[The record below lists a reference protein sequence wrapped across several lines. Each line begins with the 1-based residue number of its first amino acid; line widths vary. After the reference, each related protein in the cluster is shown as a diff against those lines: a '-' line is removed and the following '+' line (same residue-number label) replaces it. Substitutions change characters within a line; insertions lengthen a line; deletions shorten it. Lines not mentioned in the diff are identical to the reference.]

1 MRCLEKIL
9 DAYDPGFLRLLVP
22 DFKTDDCVHNRF
34 SHSSF
39 YLIYGFLYYVSL
51 YWGGLGVSFFG
62 FVYFLKYFFGFC
74 AKEMSVLVFIGGL
87 RIFCF
92 LTFGFRLY

>member
-22 DFKTDDCVHNRF
+22 DFKTDDRVHSRF

-39 YLIYGFLYYVSL
+39 YLIYGFLYYVPL
-51 YWGGLGVSFFG
+51 YWGGGGGGGWEFR
-62 FVYFLKYFFGFC
+62 FL
-74 AKEMSVLVFIGGL
+74 VLS
-87 RIFCF
+87 IF
-92 LTFGFRLY
+92 